1 MKLKL
6 QEKFIEM
13 ENLNI
18 LLTIKMLDLK
28 ILENFLDTGV
38 GKEGYSIISQGKIDE
53 ILSSKPNERRKIIDE
68 ASGIAK
74 FKYQKE
80 ESLKKLK
87 NTDENLIR
95 IKDILYGLEEKYEF
109 LKAEANKAERGLLL
123 SKELKNNEFSFYM
136 NQKQQ
141 EDLKIKKLKE
151 DLNRTNVDIESKRN
165 KYDQT
170 TKNSDNLDNEL
181 NNLESELDL
190 NSQNYSKIKEEL
202 LKTQYNNDV
211 LNERLKN
218 LNESL
223 KKLEED
229 IENFDYNKS
238 SIENKLSEIN
248 KNIISEESNM
258 ERLMHEKNS
267 LKKTLKNQS
276 LNLKVLRKIY
286 LL

>member
-1 MKLKL
+1 
-6 QEKFIEM
+6 M

-258 ERLMHEKNS
+258 ERLMHEKFF
-267 LKKTLKNQS
+267 
-276 LNLKVLRKIY
+276 
-286 LL
+286 

>member
-1 MKLKL
+1 MNFAKVSIIFSNEDRKLP
-6 QEKFIEM
+6 IE
-13 ENLNI
+13 
-18 LLTIKMLDLK
+18 LDEVEVTRKVYRDGESKYLINNKNVRLK
-28 ILENFLDTGV
+28 DIRELLDTGV

-141 EDLKIKKLKE
+141 EDLK
-151 DLNRTNVDIESKRN
+151 
-165 KYDQT
+165 
-170 TKNSDNLDNEL
+170 
-181 NNLESELDL
+181 
-190 NSQNYSKIKEEL
+190 
-202 LKTQYNNDV
+202 
-211 LNERLKN
+211 
-218 LNESL
+218 
-223 KKLEED
+223 
-229 IENFDYNKS
+229 
-238 SIENKLSEIN
+238 
-248 KNIISEESNM
+248 
-258 ERLMHEKNS
+258 
-267 LKKTLKNQS
+267 NQ
-276 LNLKVLRKIY
+276 KA
-286 LL
+286 